1 MERLG
6 IPPEKRPCT
15 VEQMFTA
22 ALRREAAAADA
33 YATGN
38 KLFDDLLTGLATK
51 TADPLWDLGPEDDA
65 YWYVR
70 APRSD
75 KKEAFAAWITAPER
89 RTPDGFAA
97 FQPLVD
103 GIAVLVKQADRS

>member
-1 MERLG
+1 
-6 IPPEKRPCT
+6 
-15 VEQMFTA
+15 MFTA

-65 YWYVR
+65 HWYVR

-89 RTPDGFAA
+89 RTTAGYAA
-97 FQPLVD
+97 FEPLLNSLREVVMN
-103 GIAVLVKQADRS
+103 AAFARAAR